1 MNRLTGF
8 QKQSR
13 LMRALSIFGV
23 SVVTPVLAQDAQQGA
38 MLYMRLGNDVA
49 SCSSCHGPDPSQGRN
64 NLLSAADNPT
74 RLVKTISTVGVM
86 GYLNAELSET
96 NVKNIAAFLGQVVQN
111 SVDVSQ
117 VRVWPWS
124 LDFGTITPGQE
135 SAQQLVRI
143 SNPSSS
149 RSLNVTDISANSA
162 DVLIIHEC
170 PADMLPLTS
179 CEVRATMRPTS
190 AGLHRASIRIAAG
203 AQIASVGVVGYGAT
217 MPVSRLEWAQ
227 RDAVSFT
234 ATQGIAVSTTLTLSN
249 TGSMPAVLG
258 LTNISGDQA
267 SQFKLDAGCG
277 NGAVVQAGTSCT
289 LSVTYVPGLIAKS
302 NAVLQLRSDQTNPSA
317 LRLQGSLTPIAPI
330 EPGLIPPGAGSGG
343 GCAYINDPSR
353 SRDVTL
359 LAALLAAALAIAR
372 KRRRT
377 HL

>member
-1 MNRLTGF
+1 MKKVTDS
-8 QKQSR
+8 QAQ
-13 LMRALSIFGV
+13 ALFLRVLLI
-23 SVVTPVLAQDAQQGA
+23 SVASHFSPVMAQDAQRGA
-38 MLYMRLGNDVA
+38 MLYMRLSNNVA

-86 GYLNAELSET
+86 GYLNAELSES
-96 NVKNIAAFLGQVVQN
+96 NIRDIAAFLGEVVQS
-111 SVDVSQ
+111 SVDVST

-124 LDFGTITPGQE
+124 LDFGTITPGLD
-135 SAQQLVRI
+135 SAEQFVRI

-162 DVLIIHEC
+162 DVLIIHDC